1 MSIDRQK
8 VMMGVAQWDR
18 SASRE
23 LSEAEAYKTKTAGY
37 LADAMNS
44 LQKAKRASGHRKLK
58 KGTKALASALARA
71 HEACKRAKE
80 LCYQAGET
88 YEVAEP

>member
-1 MSIDRQK
+1 MSIDHQK
-8 VMMGVAQWDR
+8 VLMGVAQWNR

-23 LSEAEAYKTKTAGY
+23 LSEAEAHKTKTAGY

-44 LQKAKRASGHRKLK
+44 LQRAKRASGHRKLK
-58 KGTKALASALARA
+58 KGNRALAKALAQA

-88 YEVAEP
+88 YEVTEP